1 MVNAPI
7 ATINPPTAAINATS
21 TSIPTNAPVPVTP
34 TLLKIRQAADN
45 ANNIIDNEAA
55 ISNVGPTFIFAS
67 TPIIAANPAVT
78 NVITPNVTYALGDTV
93 PHLLMMIIAD
103 DKESNRIDNAA
114 AEPSTESTGNCDN
127 NAITP
132 ANIVIAP
139 VMINNVL
146 VAFFAK

>member
-7 ATINPPTAAINATS
+7 ATINPPTDPINVMSAP
-21 TSIPTNAPVPVTP
+21 IPTNAPVPIIP
-34 TLLKIRQAADN
+34 TLLKIRQAVDN
-45 ANNIIDNEAA
+45 ANNMIDNDAA

-103 DKESNRIDNAA
+103 DKDSNKRDNPT
-114 AEPSTESTGNCDN
+114 AEPSTESTGNCAN
-127 NAITP
+127 NAIIP
-132 ANIVIAP
+132 PNMVIAP

-146 VAFFAK
+146 VAFFTK